1 MFWTVT
7 FTRLAESVATAL
19 PKKYGGRPD
28 LEKGERMLAV
38 ATEGGIVLTLSGPPA
53 RHADQAGGPDT
64 PRYRST
70 VNAPAA

>member
-7 FTRLAESVATAL
+7 FNRLAESVATAL
-19 PKKYGGRPD
+19 PKKYGARPD

-53 RHADQAGGPDT
+53 RHADQAAGPVT

-70 VNAPAA
+70 VNAPAS

>member
-7 FTRLAESVATAL
+7 FNRLAESVATAL
-19 PKKYGGRPD
+19 PKTYGARPD
-28 LEKGERMLAV
+28 LERGNRLLAV

-53 RHADQAGGPDT
+53 HRADAVASPVT

-70 VNAPAA
+70 VIAPAS

>member
-28 LEKGERMLAV
+28 LEKGERLLAV

-53 RHADQAGGPDT
+53 RQAAAVASPAT

>member
-7 FTRLAESVATAL
+7 FSRLAESVATAL
-19 PKKYGGRPD
+19 PKTYGARPD
-28 LEKGERMLAV
+28 LAKGQRLLAV

-53 RHADQAGGPDT
+53 HRADAVTGPAT

-70 VNAPAA
+70 VNAPAS

>member
-28 LEKGERMLAV
+28 LEKGQRLLAV

-53 RHADQAGGPDT
+53 RQAAAVASPAA

>member
-7 FTRLAESVATAL
+7 FTRLAESVASAL

-28 LEKGERMLAV
+28 LEKGERLLAV
-38 ATEGGIVLTLSGPPA
+38 ATEGGIVVTLSGPPA
-53 RHADQAGGPDT
+53 RPAAAVASPAT

>member
-28 LEKGERMLAV
+28 LEKGERLLAV

-53 RHADQAGGPDT
+53 RHADQAAGPVT
-64 PRYRST
+64 PRFRST